1 MEILESIIKTAK
13 LEVPD
18 VLVESELEKML
29 GQFEG
34 DISRMGLKFD
44 EYLKYIKRRLMT

>member
-1 MEILESIIKTAK
+1 
-13 LEVPD
+13 
-18 VLVESELEKML
+18 ML

-44 EYLKYIKRRLMT
+44 EYLKYIKKTPDDLKKSGVKTRGATVKCRLF